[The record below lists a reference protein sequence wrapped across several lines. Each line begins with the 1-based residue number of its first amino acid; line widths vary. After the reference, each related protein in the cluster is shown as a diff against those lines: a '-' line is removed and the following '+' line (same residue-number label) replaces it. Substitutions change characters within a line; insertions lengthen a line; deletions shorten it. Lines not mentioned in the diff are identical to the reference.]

1 MKEENSKISSQEYG
15 NVSMFT
21 EIFDHMLL
29 QVEQGG
35 NPVPIVASS
44 GQVHSG
50 VDVGEKIMGLQKDRH
65 ETRRGSTYKCVG
77 EGGESMMP

>member
-50 VDVGEKIMGLQKDRH
+50 VNEGRTSGDDRK
-65 ETRRGSTYKCVG
+65 TDTKLG
-77 EGGESMMP
+77 EGALISVGESMMP

>member
-50 VDVGEKIMGLQKDRH
+50 VD
-65 ETRRGSTYKCVG
+65 
-77 EGGESMMP
+77 GGENIRG